1 MSRASKSVPAATR
14 RDRRSAERASHRERH
29 RERPSLWRGPLPYV
43 AAVVLIVGAIAWS
56 VLSSRGG
63 PAPTLTGAASEAV
76 VASLTSIP
84 ADVFDRVGSGG
95 IADPLRTTTFEA
107 LRGPSGLP
115 LVIYVG
121 AEYCPFCASEKWSVV
136 AALARFGAF
145 QGLELSTSSSTDAF
159 PDTPTLTFR
168 NASYKSTFIE
178 LSAIE
183 TADRQGRPIA
193 STTPVQQAAMDRS
206 DAQGSIPFVSV
217 ADRRVAV
224 GTGYRPDVLAGK
236 TWAQIAEAM
245 RDPSTPLARGVIG
258 NANWIT
264 AAICEQTSGQPSSVC
279 ASPAVRSLSA
289 R

>member
-1 MSRASKSVPAATR
+1 MSRDSRGVAAATR
-14 RDRRSAERASHRERH
+14 RDRRSAERASHRARH
-29 RERPSLWRGPLPYV
+29 RERPSIWRGPLPYV
-43 AAVVLIVGAIAWS
+43 ATIVLIVGAIAWS

-76 VASLTSIP
+76 VASVTSIP
-84 ADVFDRVGSGG
+84 ADVYDRVGGGG
-95 IADPLRTTTFEA
+95 IANPLRATTFDM
-107 LRGPSGLP
+107 LRGASGMP

-121 AEYCPFCASEKWSVV
+121 AEYCPFCASEKWSVI
-136 AALARFGAF
+136 AALSRFGTF

-168 NASYKSTFIE
+168 KASYQSTFIE

-193 STTPVQQAAMDRS
+193 NTTPVQQAAMDRS
-206 DAQGSIPFVSV
+206 DQQGSIPFVSV
-217 ADRRVAV
+217 AERHVAV
-224 GTGYRPDVLAGK
+224 GSGYRPDVLTGR
-236 TWAQIAEAM
+236 TWTQIAEQM

-264 AAICEQTSGQPSSVC
+264 AAICEQTGGQPAAVC
-279 ASPAVRSLSA
+279 ASPAVRSLS